1 MILVI
6 TKFLFI
12 QDMAPIQGDPLLSEA
27 SSGDDDYYEYNDNDL
42 PSSSVIGIQKTI
54 ESAGVSSEPQPP
66 EIPRDQ
72 QWVNTP
78 QSSDWA

>member
-1 MILVI
+1 MSHHKIS
-6 TKFLFI
+6 FL

-27 SSGDDDYYEYNDNDL
+27 SS
-42 PSSSVIGIQKTI
+42 VIEIHKTI

-78 QSSDWA
+78 QSSDWT